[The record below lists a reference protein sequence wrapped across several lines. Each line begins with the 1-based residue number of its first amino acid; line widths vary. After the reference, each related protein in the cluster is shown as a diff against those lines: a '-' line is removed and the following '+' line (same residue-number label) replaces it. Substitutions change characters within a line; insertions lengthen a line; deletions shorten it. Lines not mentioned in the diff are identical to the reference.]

1 MRKKIKFSP
10 SQIVDHLSFSSK
22 NISRKKSKPP
32 IIWNRGKTKITYNLE
47 VNEVHMI
54 AADDKT
60 TADYNVIQRRIT

>member
-1 MRKKIKFSP
+1 
-10 SQIVDHLSFSSK
+10 
-22 NISRKKSKPP
+22 
-32 IIWNRGKTKITYNLE
+32 